1 MWVTAASNDNCYV
14 ELLSLLLGVVRF
26 VCCPEYPLVV
36 ASDCCIGLSENESVC
51 RCVDPLIYFPQRGVH
66 YLIIC
71 LQKKHF

>member
-1 MWVTAASNDNCYV
+1 MLVAAASDDNCYI

-36 ASDCCIGLSENESVC
+36 ASDCCIGLSEHKVYADAD
-51 RCVDPLIYFPQRGVH
+51 VWTYIPQRGVH